1 MPNQTLATRPDPAS
15 AMPASVRRVVHSTYG
30 FQLFFGLLLW
40 TPVFYEYQKR
50 IGLSDPE
57 IFGIQSIYYIAFCL
71 LELPT
76 GMFAD
81 RFDYRRSMFAGA
93 VVLIVANLLPVFAGN
108 YSGFL
113 VHFLLIAVSRSL
125 VSGALSAYLYEY
137 LHRSGHGHGYQTAE
151 GKGRSY
157 SLVGKVF
164 CWPAMGLL
172 MQWQLSSPY
181 WLTAIGAVVAAV
193 LAARLPALPAVD
205 RDPVAAATRPALA
218 ESLRNSMR
226 VLRGSRLLML
236 LILQGVAIFT
246 LARIAQVNLF
256 QPILNAKHVPLAW
269 HGVVL
274 AAMTVFEAFGAY
286 RPGWIRRRLSD
297 LNTVFVL
304 TVTMALS
311 LALIVAVPALGVVGL
326 LCVFAL
332 ATGVS
337 YPVQRKLVGDA
348 IPDSRYRATLLS
360 AESIVDR
367 AVCAL
372 VALALGAYLARGALD
387 GFLVHT
393 AVVTCLSMVVVG
405 ALIRRVVAV
414 RPRHRARRPPRGR
427 GRVRRGT
434 LLGTHRSVGRDD
446 LRTQAE

>member
-1 MPNQTLATRPDPAS
+1 
-15 AMPASVRRVVHSTYG
+15 MPAAIRRVVYSTYG

-57 IFGIQSIYYIAFCL
+57 IFGIQSIYYVAFCL

-81 RFDYRRSMFAGA
+81 RFDYRRSMLAGA
-93 VVLIVANLLPVFAGN
+93 VVLIVANLLPVLAGN
-108 YSGFL
+108 YVGFL

-137 LHRSGHGHGYQTAE
+137 LHRSGHGHEYQAAE

-181 WLTAIGAVVAAV
+181 WLTAIGAVIAAV
-193 LAARLPALPAVD
+193 LAARLPALPSASPADD
-205 RDPVAAATRPALA
+205 RPVTRPPLGRSLA
-218 ESLRNSMR
+218 QSMR
-226 VLRGSRLLML
+226 MLRGSRLLML
-236 LILQGVAIFT
+236 LIVQGVAIFT

-274 AAMTVFEAFGAY
+274 AVMTVFEAFGAY

-311 LALIVAVPALGVVGL
+311 LALIVAVPAFGVVGL

-337 YPVQRKLVGDA
+337 YPVQRKLLNDA

-387 GFLVHT
+387 AFLVH
-393 AVVTCLSMVVVG
+393 AAAVTCVLMIVVG
-405 ALIRRVVAV
+405 VVIRRL
-414 RPRHRARRPPRGR
+414 P
-427 GRVRRGT
+427 RVR
-434 LLGTHRSVGRDD
+434 
-446 LRTQAE
+446 